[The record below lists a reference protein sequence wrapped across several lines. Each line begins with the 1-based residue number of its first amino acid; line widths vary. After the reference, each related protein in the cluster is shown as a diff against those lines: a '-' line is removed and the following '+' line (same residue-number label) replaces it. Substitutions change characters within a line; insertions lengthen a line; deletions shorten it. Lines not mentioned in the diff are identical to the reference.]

1 MYAKSIANLKVFGL
15 LFPIEKLPKHAEN
28 LYNKLMNIG
37 DKIADYK
44 KKHLETKKHLHSPA
58 HLLADE
64 LSKKFADPKHFGAYL
79 KLALTHDQAQLR
91 KIAGDVLENPNV
103 TTPAKLFMFLV
114 KKSKEANLTN

>member
-1 MYAKSIANLKVFGL
+1 MDIG
-15 LFPIEKLPKHAEN
+15 
-28 LYNKLMNIG
+28 NKL
-37 DKIADYK
+37 ADYK
-44 KKHLETKKHLHSPA
+44 NKHLLSKKHLHSPA

-79 KLALTHDQAQLR
+79 KLALTHDHAQLR

-114 KKSKEANLTN
+114 KKNQLNK